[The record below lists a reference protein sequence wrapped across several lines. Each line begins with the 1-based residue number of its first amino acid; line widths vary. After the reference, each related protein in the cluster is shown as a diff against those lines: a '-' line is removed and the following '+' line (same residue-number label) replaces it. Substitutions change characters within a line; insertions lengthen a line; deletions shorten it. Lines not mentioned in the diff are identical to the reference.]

1 MVHGYCSAGAG
12 DLARRGRRRSPVAG
26 VDKTGFGPVG
36 DQGAPQVDAVENVLD
51 VDVDVGSRY
60 FRRVDVCPAVE
71 RFGAQ
76 CRTGVEDCFGQE
88 AGSVEFG
95 RGVVDW
101 GGWSSPRMLQEVY
114 RTVRREAEEELLQS

>member
-1 MVHGYCSAGAG
+1 MRQSGHVY
-12 DLARRGRRRSPVAG
+12 VW
-26 VDKTGFGPVG
+26 
-36 DQGAPQVDAVENVLD
+36 
-51 VDVDVGSRY
+51 
-60 FRRVDVCPAVE
+60 PAVE
-71 RFGAQ
+71 GFGAQ

-114 RTVRREAEEELLQS
+114 RTKNSDADLDKYAHLLQSDAPDLDLDLDLAANS